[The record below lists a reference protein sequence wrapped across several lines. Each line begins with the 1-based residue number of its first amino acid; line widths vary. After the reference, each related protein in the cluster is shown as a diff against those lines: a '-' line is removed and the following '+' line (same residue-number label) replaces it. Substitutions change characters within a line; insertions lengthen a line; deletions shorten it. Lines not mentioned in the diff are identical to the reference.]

1 MADWNPPPPE
11 RDEGSASNV
20 VPDKDRIGDTVFSK
34 AWVLSLLVKAV
45 KAVDS
50 STSEPEREVSAM
62 LALCMCVCVHVC
74 ACVCMCVLKIFHHNK
89 HTE

>member
-50 STSEPEREVSAM
+50 STSEPEREVECNVSFVY
-62 LALCMCVCVHVC
+62 VCVC
-74 ACVCMCVLKIFHHNK
+74 ACVCMCVHVCLKNIPP
-89 HTE
+89 